1 MSSHQDFRLQISDCR
16 FVRRPRS
23 ICNLQSAI
31 CILLLLLLTSC
42 GQRPDPNTV
51 VMVIEASPANLDP
64 RIGTDAYSE
73 RIDELIFDALLTRND
88 RFDVQPGLA
97 ERWETPDPRTYVFHL
112 RRGVRFHDGRPL
124 TARDVKWTFDSMLNG
139 TVRTPKLSAYR
150 YVASIEAPDDATVIF
165 HMKEPDAMLPWN
177 VSEGASGIVP
187 YGSGPEFSRHPIGS
201 GPFRFV
207 SLQLDKEVVLERN
220 DDYWGAKP
228 KIARVRFAIV
238 PDFTTEALEL
248 RKGSADI
255 ALNSLTPDTVLAL
268 AHDPSL
274 VIERAPGSIYNYLA
288 FNLTD
293 PILKDARVRQAIA
306 CAIDR
311 QQLVQYLWRDMARAA
326 ASPLPPESW
335 AYDAGIPTWNHDP
348 ARARQLLDQAGY
360 RAVNGVRFH
369 LVYKTS
375 TLEVPRLQAAI
386 FQQQLREV
394 GIVVDI
400 RTLEFGTFYSD
411 VLKGAFQMYS
421 LRWIGGNEAP
431 DIFDV
436 FYSANIPPRGANRG
450 RYANP
455 QVDALVEAGRR
466 ETDEAKRKQIY
477 VQIQQIVGEELPYVS
492 ILYLDNVMV
501 HSRRVRNLH
510 LDPSG
515 TYNFLKTAELAP

>member
-1 MSSHQDFRLQISDCR
+1 MTRDCGLKIADCR
-16 FVRRPRS
+16 LSRRRGAS
-23 ICNLQSAI
+23 ICNLKSAI

-42 GQRPDPNTV
+42 AQRPDPNTV
-51 VMVIEASPANLDP
+51 VMLIESSPTNLDP
-64 RIGTDAYSE
+64 RVGTDAYSE
-73 RIDELIFDALLTRND
+73 RIDQLLFDALLTRD
-88 RFDVQPGLA
+88 DHFDVQPGLA

-112 RRGVRFHDGRPL
+112 RSGVRFHDGRPL
-124 TARDVKWTFDSMLNG
+124 GARDVKWTFDSILNG
-139 TVRTPKLSAYR
+139 TVKTAKASAYR
-150 YVASIEAPDDATVIF
+150 YVASVETPDDATVIF

-220 DDYWGAKP
+220 DAYWGAKP

-238 PDFTTEALEL
+238 PDYTTEALEL

-255 ALNSLTPDTVLAL
+255 ALNSLTPDTVLTL
-268 AHDPSL
+268 ARDPGL
-274 VIERAPGSIYNYLA
+274 QVERAPGSIYNYLA

-293 PILKDARVRQAIA
+293 PILKDEQVRQAIA
-306 CAIDR
+306 CALDR
-311 QQLVQYLWRDMARAA
+311 RPLIQYLWRDMARPA

-335 AYDAGIPTWNHDP
+335 AYDAGVPAWHHDP

-360 RAVNGVRFH
+360 PVRNGVRFH
-369 LVYKTS
+369 LLYKTS
-375 TLEVPRLQAAI
+375 TQEVPRLQAAV

-394 GIVVDI
+394 GIAVDI

-436 FYSANIPPRGANRG
+436 FYSANVPPRGANRG
-450 RYANP
+450 HYSNP
-455 QVDALVEAGRR
+455 KVDALIEAGRR

-477 VQIQQIVGEELPYVS
+477 AQIQEIVGEELPYVS

-501 HSRRVRNLH
+501 HSRRVRNLR

-515 TYNFLKTAELAP
+515 NYNFLKTAELAP

>member
-1 MSSHQDFRLQISDCR
+1 MTGRNYSWRLA
-16 FVRRPRS
+16 S
-23 ICNLQSAI
+23 ICHLKSAI
-31 CILLLLLLTSC
+31 FVLLAVLLTSC
-42 GQRPDPNTV
+42 AQRPDPNTV

-73 RIDELIFDALLTRND
+73 RIDELLFDALLTRD
-88 RFDVQPGLA
+88 ERFNVQPGLA

-124 TARDVKWTFDSMLNG
+124 AARDVKWTFDSMLNG
-139 TVRTPKLSAYR
+139 TVRTAKLSAYR
-150 YVASIEAPDDATVIF
+150 YVASIDAPDDATVIF

-220 DDYWGAKP
+220 PDYWSVKP

-255 ALNSLTPDTVLAL
+255 ALNSLTPDTVLVL
-268 AHDPSL
+268 EQDPKL
-274 VIERAPGSIYNYLA
+274 VVERAPGSIYNYLA

-293 PILKDARVRQAIA
+293 PILKDERVRQAIA

-311 QQLVQYLWRDMARAA
+311 QQLIRYLWRDMARPA

-360 RAVNGVRFH
+360 HAVNGVRFH

-394 GIVVDI
+394 GIAVDI

-411 VLKGAFQMYS
+411 AVKGAFQMYS

-436 FYSANIPPRGANRG
+436 FYSANVPPRGANRG

-455 QVDALVEAGRR
+455 RVDALIEAGRR
-466 ETDEAKRKQIY
+466 ETDEAKRKEIY
-477 VQIQQIVGEELPYVS
+477 AQIQQIVGEELPYVS